1 MENLLIFFYILI
13 SISLILLVLLQQ
25 GKGSD
30 IGSAFGGGSSNAMFG
45 SSGTSN
51 PLTKVTA
58 IVSAIFLILSLFITY
73 ISRNTAEGVQNNDTQ
88 VIEETGIKPEKN
100 PEKIWSRS
108 GGTGRHATLRG

>member
-1 MENLLIFFYILI
+1 MENLLIFFYIMI

-45 SSGTSN
+45 SSGPSN

-73 ISRNTAEGVQNNDTQ
+73 ISRSAVEQDIDIEIP
-88 VIEETGIKPEKN
+88 VIEETGILPDNN
-100 PEKIWSRS
+100 PE
-108 GGTGRHATLRG
+108 

>member
-13 SISLILLVLLQQ
+13 SISLILIILLQQ

-45 SSGTSN
+45 SSSNSN

-58 IVSAIFLILSLFITY
+58 VLSAIFLILSLSITY
-73 ISRNTAEGVQNNDTQ
+73 ISRSSLDKETS
-88 VIEETGIKPEKN
+88 IEEIIIEESGILPED
-100 PEKIWSRS
+100 
-108 GGTGRHATLRG
+108 